1 MGLFNFLK
9 SGKKDAAVLGIPVQ
23 EAKGIL
29 VQPIDGEI
37 IPLADIGDGVFS
49 EGILGQGVGL
59 IPSGEAVYAP
69 ISGTISTV
77 AETKHA
83 VGIEGDGV
91 EMLIH
96 VGLETV
102 SMNGKGFDVKVKEGD
117 KVNAGQLLYT
127 FSLEEINKAEGVS
140 ATSAVLVTN
149 SDDLPNFE
157 VLRTGTGKA
166 GDKLF
171 RVK

>member
-1 MGLFNFLK
+1 MAIFDFLK
-9 SGKKDAAVLGIPVQ
+9 KSKAPSADCIDVAAESGSA
-23 EAKGIL
+23 

-49 EGILGQGVGL
+49 EGVLGNGCGL
-59 IPSGEAVYAP
+59 IPSGEKVYAP

-83 VGIEGDGV
+83 IGIEGEGV

-102 SMNGKGFDVKVKEGD
+102 SMNGKGFDVLVKEGD
-117 KVNAGQLLYT
+117 TVKAGQLLMT
-127 FSLEEINKAEGVS
+127 FSLTEIAKAEGVK
-140 ATSAVLVTN
+140 ATTAVLVTN
-149 SDDLPNFE
+149 ADDLPVFD
-157 VLRTGTGKA
+157 VLRTGRGKA
-166 GDKLF
+166 GEKLF